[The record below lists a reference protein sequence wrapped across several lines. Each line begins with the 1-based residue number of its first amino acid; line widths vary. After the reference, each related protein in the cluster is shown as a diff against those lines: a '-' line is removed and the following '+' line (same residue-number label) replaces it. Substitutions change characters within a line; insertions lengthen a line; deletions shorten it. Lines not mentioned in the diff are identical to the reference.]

1 MWLAKPTEYPL
12 IFKDL
17 VISVAI
23 AVWITDA
30 LSWSQL
36 MTPNFVAGFTTP
48 TGVAFQTA
56 ARSL

>member
-12 IFKDL
+12 IFKDH
-17 VISVAI
+17 VFSVAI